1 LCSNLILKRI
11 DSAGKTTA
19 MAGKIP
25 RQFIDDLLARTD
37 IVELID
43 SKVGLKKAGKDYQA
57 CCPFH
62 NEKTPSFTV
71 SQDKQF
77 YHCFGCG
84 ANGNAISFVMEY
96 DKLEFVDAI
105 EELASMLNL
114 DVPREQGGSSG
125 PKRTAEQKRS
135 DYDLMLHAARF
146 YQHQLK
152 HHANSKMVIDY
163 IKGRGLSGETAKKF
177 MIGYAPSEWE
187 ALCQQLGRNKEQKE
201 QLVEL
206 KLASEKSPGR
216 QFDFFRDRLMF
227 PIRDKRGRVIAFG
240 GRVMQADQGPKYL
253 NSPETRIFHKG
264 FELYGLYEAKQA
276 HKKLDHILI
285 VEGYMDVVALAEQG
299 IEYAVAALG
308 TATTAEHMH
317 TLFRTTDKVICCY
330 DGDRAGRDAAWR
342 ALENALPYLG
352 DGKSLKFVFLPD
364 GEDPDSL
371 VQKEGKDAFEARLSD
386 ADDFSKVLFNKLSQ
400 EVDLTQDAGKAKLLS
415 DALPLIEKIPSDF
428 YQENILEH
436 LGRLIGRT
444 REQLNNRVKTPK
456 QQHAI
461 ERKFKITPM
470 RQAIGILLQHPNL
483 ATSIAYMPELAE
495 MKIAGIELFLRIQ
508 HLALERQGITT
519 AQILESFR
527 GSQEYDALIK
537 LATWQHQINDDRL
550 ETVFKNTFKFIED
563 QCLNYRL
570 ETLLI
575 KDKTQGLSSEERL
588 ECLLLTQALKGS
600 NS

>member
-1 LCSNLILKRI
+1 
-11 DSAGKTTA
+11 

-25 RQFIDDLLARTD
+25 RSFIDDLLARTD
-37 IVELID
+37 IVDLID

-62 NEKTPSFTV
+62 NEKSPSFTV

-114 DVPREQGGSSG
+114 DVPREQGGSSA
-125 PKRTAEQKRS
+125 PERTAAQKRS
-135 DYDLMLHAARF
+135 DYDLMLHTARF

-152 HHANSKMVIDY
+152 HHANSAAVIDY
-163 IKGRGLSGETAKKF
+163 VKGRGLSGETVKKF
-177 MIGYAPSEWE
+177 MVGYAPSEWDG
-187 ALCQQLGRNKEQKE
+187 LCLQLGRNKEQKE

-206 KLASEKSPGR
+206 KLASEKTPGR

-227 PIRDKRGRVIAFG
+227 PIRDKRGRVVAFG

-276 HKKLDHILI
+276 HKKLEHILI
-285 VEGYMDVVALAEQG
+285 VEGYMDVVALAEKE

-308 TATTAEHMH
+308 TATTSEHMH

-342 ALENALPYLG
+342 ALENALPYLN
-352 DGKSLKFVFLPD
+352 DGKALNFVFLPD

-371 VQKEGKDAFEARLSD
+371 VQKEGKEAFEQRLSE
-386 ADDFSKVLFNKLSQ
+386 ADDFTKVMFNRLSQ
-400 EVDLTQDAGKAKLLS
+400 EIDLTLDSGKAKLLS
-415 DALPLIEKIPSDF
+415 AALPLIEKIPSEF
-428 YQENILEH
+428 YQENILEQ

-444 REQLNNRVKTPK
+444 REQLNNRLKTPK
-456 QQHAI
+456 QQHSI

-470 RQAIGILLQHPNL
+470 RQAIGILIQHPNL
-483 ATSIAYMPELAE
+483 AKSVPYLPELAQ
-495 MKIAGIELFLRIQ
+495 MNIAGIGLLLRLQ
-508 HLALERQGITT
+508 QQALEKETITT
-519 AQILESFR
+519 AQILEFFR
-527 GSQEYDALIK
+527 DTDDYEPLIK
-537 LATWQHQINDDRL
+537 LATWQHEINEERL

-575 KDKTQGLSSEERL
+575 KDKTQGLNSDERL
-588 ECLLLTQALKGS
+588 ECHLLMTALKAT

>member
-1 LCSNLILKRI
+1 
-11 DSAGKTTA
+11 

-25 RQFIDDLLARTD
+25 RNFIDDLLARTD
-37 IVELID
+37 IVDLID

-62 NEKTPSFTV
+62 NEKSPSFTV

-105 EELASMLNL
+105 EELASLLNL
-114 DVPREQGGSSG
+114 DVPREQGGSNG
-125 PKRTAEQKRS
+125 PERTAAQKRS

-152 HHANSKMVIDY
+152 HHSNSEAVIDY
-163 IKGRGLSGETAKKF
+163 VKGRGLSGATVKKF

-187 ALCQQLGRNKEQKE
+187 GLCQQLGRNQEQKE

-206 KLASEKSPGR
+206 KLASEKTPGK

-240 GRVMQADQGPKYL
+240 GRVMKADQGPKYL

-276 HKKLDHILI
+276 HKKLDHVLI

-308 TATTAEHMH
+308 TATTSEHMH

-330 DGDRAGRDAAWR
+330 DGDRAGKDAAWR
-342 ALENALPYLG
+342 ALENALPYLN
-352 DGKSLKFVFLPD
+352 DGKALHFVFLPD

-371 VQKEGKDAFEARLSD
+371 VQQEGKAAFEQRLEN
-386 ADDFSKVLFNKLSQ
+386 ADDFTKVLFNKLSK
-400 EVDLTQDAGKAKLLS
+400 EIDLTLDSGKAKLLS
-415 DALPLIEKIPSDF
+415 AALPLIEKIPSEF
-428 YQENILEH
+428 YQENILEQ

-444 REQLNNRVKTPK
+444 REQLNNHLKTPK
-456 QQHAI
+456 QQQAI

-470 RQAIGILLQHPNL
+470 RQAIGILIQHPNL
-483 ATSIAYMPELAE
+483 AKSVPYLPDLAQ
-495 MKIAGIELFLRIQ
+495 MNIAGIGLLLRLQ
-508 HLALERQGITT
+508 HQALQKDGITT

-527 GSQEYDALIK
+527 GTDDYEPLTK
-537 LATWQHQINDDRL
+537 LATWQHQINEERL
-550 ETVFKNTFKFIED
+550 ETVFQNTFKFIED
-563 QCLNYRL
+563 QCLNHRL

-575 KDKTQGLSSEERL
+575 KDKTQGLNSDERL
-588 ECLLLTQALKGS
+588 ECHLLMTALKTT

>member
-1 LCSNLILKRI
+1 
-11 DSAGKTTA
+11 

-25 RQFIDDLLARTD
+25 RNFIDDLLARTD

-62 NEKTPSFTV
+62 NEKSPSFTV

-105 EELASMLNL
+105 EELASLLNL
-114 DVPREQGGSSG
+114 DVPRENGNSSA
-125 PKRTAEQKRS
+125 PERTAAQKRS

-152 HHANSKMVIDY
+152 HHSNSATVIDY
-163 IKGRGLSGETAKKF
+163 VKGRGLSGETVKKF

-187 ALCQQLGRNKEQKE
+187 ALCQQLGRTKEQKE

-206 KLASEKSPGR
+206 KLASEKTPGR

-276 HKKLDHILI
+276 HKKLEHVLI

-308 TATTAEHMH
+308 TATTSEHMH

-342 ALENALPYLG
+342 ALENALPYLN
-352 DGKSLKFVFLPD
+352 DGKALHFVFLPD

-371 VQKEGKDAFEARLSD
+371 VQQEGKAQFEQRLAQ
-386 ADDFSKVLFNKLSQ
+386 ADDFTKVLFNKLSQ
-400 EVDLTQDAGKAKLLS
+400 EVDLTLDSGKAKLLS
-415 DALPLIEKIPSDF
+415 AALPLIEKIPSEF
-428 YQENILEH
+428 YQENILEQ

-444 REQLNNRVKTPK
+444 REQLNSRLKTPK
-456 QQHAI
+456 QQHAV

-470 RQAIGILLQHPNL
+470 RQAIGILIQHPQL
-483 ATSIAYMPELAE
+483 AKSVPYLPELAQ
-495 MKIAGIELFLRIQ
+495 MNIAGIGLLLRLQ
-508 HLALERQGITT
+508 ERALQKDNANT
-519 AQILESFR
+519 AVLLESFR
-527 GSQEYDALIK
+527 DSDDYEPLVK
-537 LATWQHQINDDRL
+537 LATWQHQISDERL
-550 ETVFKNTFKFIED
+550 ETVFQNTFKFIED

-575 KDKTQGLSSEERL
+575 KDKTQGLSSDEKL
-588 ECLLLTQALKGS
+588 ECHLLMTALKAS

>member
-1 LCSNLILKRI
+1 
-11 DSAGKTTA
+11 

-43 SKVGLKKAGKDYQA
+43 SRVGLKKAGKDYQA

-62 NEKTPSFTV
+62 NEKSPSFTV

-114 DVPREQGGSSG
+114 DVPREQGTSSG
-125 PKRTAEQKRS
+125 PQRTAEQKRS

-152 HHANSKMVIDY
+152 HHANSKTVIDY

-276 HKKLDHILI
+276 HKKLEHILI

-342 ALENALPYLG
+342 ALENALPYLA

-371 VQKEGKDAFEARLSD
+371 VQQEGKDAFEARLSE
-386 ADDFSKVLFNKLSQ
+386 ADDFTKVLFNKLSQ
-400 EVDLTQDAGKAKLLS
+400 EIDLTQDAGKAKLLS

-444 REQLNNRVKTPK
+444 REQLNNRVKSPK

-508 HLALERQGITT
+508 HLALEREGITT

-527 GSQEYDALIK
+527 DGAEYDALVK

-588 ECLLLTQALKGS
+588 ECHLLTQALKGS

>member
-1 LCSNLILKRI
+1 
-11 DSAGKTTA
+11 

-25 RQFIDDLLARTD
+25 RNFIDDLLARTD
-37 IVELID
+37 IVDLID
-43 SKVGLKKAGKDYQA
+43 SKIGLKKAGKDYQA

-62 NEKTPSFTV
+62 NEKSPSFTV

-96 DKLEFVDAI
+96 EKLEFVDAI
-105 EELASMLNL
+105 EEIASMLNL
-114 DVPREQGGSSG
+114 EVPREQGTSSA
-125 PKRTAEQKRS
+125 PERTAAQKRS
-135 DYDLMLHAARF
+135 DYDLMLHTARF

-152 HHANSKMVIDY
+152 HHSNSAAVIEY
-163 IKGRGLSGETAKKF
+163 VKGRGLSGETVKKF
-177 MIGYAPSEWE
+177 MIGYAPSEWDG
-187 ALCQQLGRNKEQKE
+187 LCLQLGRNKEQKE

-206 KLASEKSPGR
+206 KLASEKTPGR

-276 HKKLDHILI
+276 HKKLDHVMI

-299 IEYAVAALG
+299 IEYAVASLG
-308 TATTAEHMH
+308 TATTSEHMH

-342 ALENALPYLG
+342 ALENALPYLN
-352 DGKSLKFVFLPD
+352 DGKALQFAFLPD
-364 GEDPDSL
+364 GEDPDTL
-371 VQKEGKDAFEARLSD
+371 VQKEGKEQFELRLGQ
-386 ADDFSKVLFNKLSQ
+386 ADDFTKVLFNKLSQ
-400 EVDLTQDAGKAKLLS
+400 EVDLTLDSGKAKLLS
-415 DALPLIEKIPSDF
+415 AALPLIEKIPSEF
-428 YQENILEH
+428 YQENILEQ

-444 REQLNNRVKTPK
+444 REQLNNRLKTPK
-456 QQHAI
+456 QQHSI

-470 RQAIGILLQHPNL
+470 RQAIGILIQHPNL
-483 ATSIAYMPELAE
+483 AKSVPYLPELAQ
-495 MKIAGIELFLRIQ
+495 MNIAGIGLLLRLQ
-508 HLALERQGITT
+508 EQALEKENVTT
-519 AQILESFR
+519 AQLLEFFR
-527 GSQEYDALIK
+527 GTEDYEPLIK
-537 LATWQHQINDDRL
+537 LATWQHEINEERL

-575 KDKTQGLSSEERL
+575 KDKTQGLSSDERL
-588 ECLLLTQALKGS
+588 ECHLLMTALKAT

>member
-1 LCSNLILKRI
+1 
-11 DSAGKTTA
+11 

-25 RQFIDDLLARTD
+25 RSFIDDLLARTD
-37 IVELID
+37 IVDLID

-62 NEKTPSFTV
+62 NEKSPSFTV

-114 DVPREQGGSSG
+114 DVPREQGGSSA
-125 PKRTAEQKRS
+125 PERTAAQKRS
-135 DYDLMLHAARF
+135 DYDLMLHTARF

-152 HHANSKMVIDY
+152 HHTNSAAVIDY
-163 IKGRGLSGETAKKF
+163 VKGRGLSGETVKKF
-177 MIGYAPSEWE
+177 MVGYAPSEWDG
-187 ALCQQLGRNKEQKE
+187 LCLQLGRNKEQKE

-206 KLASEKSPGR
+206 KLASEKTPGR

-227 PIRDKRGRVIAFG
+227 PIRDKRGRVVAFG

-276 HKKLDHILI
+276 HKKLEHILI
-285 VEGYMDVVALAEQG
+285 VEGYMDVVALAEKE

-308 TATTAEHMH
+308 TATTSEHMH

-342 ALENALPYLG
+342 ALENALPYLN
-352 DGKSLKFVFLPD
+352 DGKALNFVFLPD

-371 VQKEGKDAFEARLSD
+371 VQKEGKEAFEQRLSK
-386 ADDFSKVLFNKLSQ
+386 ADDFTKVMFNKLSQ
-400 EVDLTQDAGKAKLLS
+400 EIDLTLDSGKAKLLS
-415 DALPLIEKIPSDF
+415 AALPLIEKIPSEF
-428 YQENILEH
+428 YQENILEQ

-444 REQLNNRVKTPK
+444 REQLNNRLKTPK
-456 QQHAI
+456 QQHSI

-470 RQAIGILLQHPNL
+470 RQAIGILIQHPNL
-483 ATSIAYMPELAE
+483 AKSVPYLPELAQ
-495 MKIAGIELFLRIQ
+495 MNIAGIGLLLRLQ
-508 HLALERQGITT
+508 QQALEKETITT
-519 AQILESFR
+519 AQILEFFR
-527 GSQEYDALIK
+527 DTDDYEPLIK
-537 LATWQHQINDDRL
+537 LATWQHEINEERL

-575 KDKTQGLSSEERL
+575 KDKTQGLNSDERL
-588 ECLLLTQALKGS
+588 ECHLLMTALKAT

>member
-1 LCSNLILKRI
+1 
-11 DSAGKTTA
+11 

-25 RQFIDDLLARTD
+25 RSFIDDLLARTD
-37 IVELID
+37 IVDLID

-62 NEKTPSFTV
+62 NEKSPSFTV

-114 DVPREQGGSSG
+114 DVPREQGGSSA
-125 PKRTAEQKRS
+125 PERTAAQKRS
-135 DYDLMLHAARF
+135 DYDLMLHTARF

-152 HHANSKMVIDY
+152 HHANSAAVIDY
-163 IKGRGLSGETAKKF
+163 VKGRGLSGETVKKF
-177 MIGYAPSEWE
+177 MVGYAPSEWDG
-187 ALCQQLGRNKEQKE
+187 LCLQLGRNKEQKE

-206 KLASEKSPGR
+206 KLASEKTPGR

-227 PIRDKRGRVIAFG
+227 PIRDKRGRVVAFG

-276 HKKLDHILI
+276 HKKLEHILI
-285 VEGYMDVVALAEQG
+285 VEGYMDVVALAEKE

-308 TATTAEHMH
+308 TATTSEHMH
-317 TLFRTTDKVICCY
+317 TLFRATDKVICCY

-342 ALENALPYLG
+342 ALENALPYLN
-352 DGKSLKFVFLPD
+352 DGKALNFVFLPD

-371 VQKEGKDAFEARLSD
+371 VQKEGKEAFEQRLSE
-386 ADDFSKVLFNKLSQ
+386 ADDFTKVMFNKLSQ
-400 EVDLTQDAGKAKLLS
+400 EIDLTLDSGKAKLLS
-415 DALPLIEKIPSDF
+415 AALPLIEKIPSEF
-428 YQENILEH
+428 YQENILEQ

-444 REQLNNRVKTPK
+444 REQLNNRLKTPK
-456 QQHAI
+456 QQHSI

-470 RQAIGILLQHPNL
+470 RQAIGILIQHPNL
-483 ATSIAYMPELAE
+483 AKSVPYLPELAQ
-495 MKIAGIELFLRIQ
+495 MNIAGIGLLLRLQ
-508 HLALERQGITT
+508 QQALEKETITT
-519 AQILESFR
+519 AQILEFFR
-527 GSQEYDALIK
+527 DTDDYEPLIK
-537 LATWQHQINDDRL
+537 LATWQHEINEERL
-550 ETVFKNTFKFIED
+550 ETVFQNTFKFIED

-575 KDKTQGLSSEERL
+575 KDKTQGLNSDERL
-588 ECLLLTQALKGS
+588 ECHLLMTALKAT

>member
-1 LCSNLILKRI
+1 
-11 DSAGKTTA
+11 

-25 RQFIDDLLARTD
+25 RNFIDDLLARTD
-37 IVELID
+37 IVDLID

-62 NEKTPSFTV
+62 NEKSPSFTV

-84 ANGNAISFVMEY
+84 ANGNAISFIMEY
-96 DKLEFVDAI
+96 EKLEFVDAI
-105 EELASMLNL
+105 EEIASMLNL
-114 DVPREQGGSSG
+114 EVPREQGTSSA
-125 PKRTAEQKRS
+125 PERTAAQKRS
-135 DYDLMLHAARF
+135 DYDLMLHTARF

-152 HHANSKMVIDY
+152 HHSNSTAVIDY
-163 IKGRGLSGETAKKF
+163 VKGRGLSGEIVKKF
-177 MIGYAPSEWE
+177 MIGYAPSEWDG
-187 ALCQQLGRNKEQKE
+187 LCLQLGRNKEQKE

-206 KLASEKSPGR
+206 KLASEKTPGR

-276 HKKLDHILI
+276 HKKLDHVLI

-308 TATTAEHMH
+308 TATTSEHMH

-342 ALENALPYLG
+342 ALENALPYLN
-352 DGKSLKFVFLPD
+352 DGKALNFVFLPD

-371 VQKEGKDAFEARLSD
+371 VQKEGKELFEQRLSE
-386 ADDFSKVLFNKLSQ
+386 ADDFTKVLFNKLSL
-400 EVDLTQDAGKAKLLS
+400 EIDLTLDSGKAKLLS
-415 DALPLIEKIPSDF
+415 AALPLIEKIPSEF
-428 YQENILEH
+428 YQENILEQ

-444 REQLNNRVKTPK
+444 REQLNSRLKTPK
-456 QQHAI
+456 QQHSI

-470 RQAIGILLQHPNL
+470 RQAIGILIQHPQL
-483 ATSIAYMPELAE
+483 AKSIPYLPDLAQ
-495 MKIAGIELFLRIQ
+495 MSIAGIGLLLRLQ
-508 HLALERQGITT
+508 EQALEKENVTT
-519 AQILESFR
+519 AQLLEFFR
-527 GSQEYDALIK
+527 GTEDYEPLIK
-537 LATWQHQINDDRL
+537 LATWQHEINEERL
-550 ETVFKNTFKFIED
+550 ETVFQNTFKFIED

-575 KDKTQGLSSEERL
+575 KDKTQGLNSDERL
-588 ECLLLTQALKGS
+588 ECHLLMTALKAT

>member
-1 LCSNLILKRI
+1 
-11 DSAGKTTA
+11 

-25 RQFIDDLLARTD
+25 RNFIDDLLARTD

-62 NEKTPSFTV
+62 NEKSPSFTV

-105 EELASMLNL
+105 EELASILNL
-114 DVPREQGGSSG
+114 DVPREQGTSNG
-125 PKRTAEQKRS
+125 PERTAEQKRS
-135 DYDLMLHAARF
+135 DYDLMLHSARF

-152 HHANSKMVIDY
+152 HHANSATVIDY
-163 IKGRGLSGETAKKF
+163 VKGRGLSGETVKKF

-187 ALCQQLGRNKEQKE
+187 GLCQQLGRNKEQKE

-206 KLASEKSPGR
+206 KLASEKTPGR

-276 HKKLDHILI
+276 HKKLDHVLI
-285 VEGYMDVVALAEQG
+285 VEGYMDVVALSEQG

-308 TATTAEHMH
+308 TATTTEHMH
-317 TLFRTTDKVICCY
+317 TLFRTTERVICCY

-342 ALENALPYLG
+342 ALENALPYLN
-352 DGKSLKFVFLPD
+352 DGKALLFVFLPD

-371 VQKEGKDAFEARLSD
+371 VQKEGKEAFELRLSQ
-386 ADDFSKVLFNKLSQ
+386 ADDFTKVLFNKLSQ
-400 EVDLTQDAGKAKLLS
+400 EIDLTTDAGKAKLLS
-415 DALPLIEKIPSDF
+415 AVLPLIEKIPSQF
-428 YQENILEH
+428 YQENLLEH

-444 REQLNNRVKTPK
+444 KEQLNNRLKTPK

-461 ERKFKITPM
+461 ERKFKVTPM
-470 RQAIGILLQHPNL
+470 RRAIGLLIQHPKL
-483 ATSIAYMPELAE
+483 ANSVPYLADLAQ
-495 MKIAGIELFLRIQ
+495 MNIAGIALLIKLQ
-508 HLALERQGITT
+508 HCALQKSDITT
-519 AQILESFR
+519 AQLLESFR
-527 GSQEYDALIK
+527 ETPEYEALIK
-537 LATWQHQINDDRL
+537 LATWRHEINEDRL
-550 ETVFKNTFKFIED
+550 EDEFKNTFRFIED

-575 KDKTQGLSSEERL
+575 KDKTQGLTNEERL
-588 ECLLLTQALKGS
+588 ECLALTQALKGS
-600 NS
+600 KRH

>member
-1 LCSNLILKRI
+1 
-11 DSAGKTTA
+11 

-43 SKVGLKKAGKDYQA
+43 SRVGLKKAGKDYQA

-62 NEKTPSFTV
+62 NEKSPSFTV

-125 PKRTAEQKRS
+125 PQRTAEQKRS

-152 HHANSKMVIDY
+152 HHANSKTVIDY

-187 ALCQQLGRNKEQKE
+187 ALCQQLGRNKDQKE

-342 ALENALPYLG
+342 ALENALPYLA

-371 VQKEGKDAFEARLSD
+371 VQKEGKDAFEARLSE
-386 ADDFSKVLFNKLSQ
+386 ADDFTKVLFNKLSQ

-444 REQLNNRVKTPK
+444 REQLNNRVKSPK

-508 HLALERQGITT
+508 HLALEREGVTT

-527 GSQEYDALIK
+527 GGAEYDALVK

-588 ECLLLTQALKGS
+588 ECHLLTQALKGS

>member
-1 LCSNLILKRI
+1 
-11 DSAGKTTA
+11 

-25 RQFIDDLLARTD
+25 RNFIDDLLARTD
-37 IVELID
+37 IVDLID

-62 NEKTPSFTV
+62 NEKSPSFTV

-84 ANGNAISFVMEY
+84 VNGNAISFVMEY
-96 DKLEFVDAI
+96 EKLEFVDAI
-105 EELASMLNL
+105 EELASLLNL
-114 DVPREQGGSSG
+114 EVPREQGSGSA
-125 PKRTAEQKRS
+125 PERTAAQKRS
-135 DYDLMLHAARF
+135 DYDLMLHTARF

-152 HHANSKMVIDY
+152 HHSNSAAVIEY
-163 IKGRGLSGETAKKF
+163 VKGRGLSGEIVKKF
-177 MIGYAPSEWE
+177 MIGYAPSEWDG
-187 ALCQQLGRNKEQKE
+187 LCLQLGRNKEQKE

-206 KLASEKSPGR
+206 KLASEKTPGR

-227 PIRDKRGRVIAFG
+227 PIRDKRGRVVAFG

-276 HKKLDHILI
+276 HKKLDHVLI

-308 TATTAEHMH
+308 TATTSEHMH

-342 ALENALPYLG
+342 ALENALPYLN
-352 DGKSLKFVFLPD
+352 DGKALNFVFLPD

-371 VQKEGKDAFEARLSD
+371 VQAEGKDKFEQRLNA
-386 ADDFSKVLFNKLSQ
+386 ADDFTKVLFNKLSL
-400 EVDLTQDAGKAKLLS
+400 EIDLTLDSGKAKLLS
-415 DALPLIEKIPSDF
+415 AALPLIEKIPSEF
-428 YQENILEH
+428 YQENILEQ

-444 REQLNNRVKTPK
+444 REQLNNRLKTPK
-456 QQHAI
+456 QQHSI

-470 RQAIGILLQHPNL
+470 RQAIGILIQHPQMAKSVPYLPDL
-483 ATSIAYMPELAE
+483 AQMN
-495 MKIAGIELFLRIQ
+495 IAGIGLLLRLQ
-508 HLALERQGITT
+508 HQALQKEDVTT
-519 AQILESFR
+519 AQLLEFFR
-527 GSQEYDALIK
+527 GTDDYDPLTK
-537 LATWQHQINDDRL
+537 LATWQHQINEERL
-550 ETVFKNTFKFIED
+550 ETVFQNTFKFIED

-575 KDKTQGLSSEERL
+575 KDKTQGLNSDERL
-588 ECLLLTQALKGS
+588 ECHLLMTALKAT

>member
-1 LCSNLILKRI
+1 
-11 DSAGKTTA
+11 

-43 SKVGLKKAGKDYQA
+43 SRVGLKKAGKDYQA

-62 NEKTPSFTV
+62 NEKSPSFTV

-114 DVPREQGGSSG
+114 DVPREQGTSSG
-125 PKRTAEQKRS
+125 PQRTAEQKRS

-152 HHANSKMVIDY
+152 HHANSKTVIEY

-206 KLASEKSPGR
+206 KLASEKSPGH

-276 HKKLDHILI
+276 HKKLEHILI

-371 VQKEGKDAFEARLSD
+371 VQKEGKDAFEARLSE
-386 ADDFSKVLFNKLSQ
+386 ADDFTKVLFNKLSQ
-400 EVDLTQDAGKAKLLS
+400 EIDLTQDAGKAKLLS

-444 REQLNNRVKTPK
+444 REQLNNRVKSPK

-508 HLALERQGITT
+508 HLALEREGITT

-527 GSQEYDALIK
+527 DGAEYDALVK

-588 ECLLLTQALKGS
+588 ECHLLTQALKGS

>member
-1 LCSNLILKRI
+1 
-11 DSAGKTTA
+11 

-25 RQFIDDLLARTD
+25 RSFIDDLLARTD
-37 IVELID
+37 IVDLID

-62 NEKTPSFTV
+62 NEKSPSFTV

-114 DVPREQGGSSG
+114 DVPREQGGSSA
-125 PKRTAEQKRS
+125 PERTAAQKRS
-135 DYDLMLHAARF
+135 DYDLMLHTARF

-152 HHANSKMVIDY
+152 HHANSAAVIDY
-163 IKGRGLSGETAKKF
+163 VKGRGLSGETVKKF
-177 MIGYAPSEWE
+177 MVGYAPSEWDG
-187 ALCQQLGRNKEQKE
+187 LCLQLGRNKEQKE

-206 KLASEKSPGR
+206 KLASEKTPGR

-227 PIRDKRGRVIAFG
+227 PIRDKRGRVVAFG

-276 HKKLDHILI
+276 HKKLAHILI
-285 VEGYMDVVALAEQG
+285 VEGYMDVVALAEKE

-308 TATTAEHMH
+308 TATTSEHMH

-342 ALENALPYLG
+342 ALENALPYLN
-352 DGKSLKFVFLPD
+352 DGKALNFVFLPD

-371 VQKEGKDAFEARLSD
+371 VQKEGKDAFEQRLSE
-386 ADDFSKVLFNKLSQ
+386 ADDFTKVMFNKLSQ
-400 EVDLTQDAGKAKLLS
+400 EIDLTLDSGKAKLLS
-415 DALPLIEKIPSDF
+415 AALPLIEKIPSEF
-428 YQENILEH
+428 YQENILEQ

-444 REQLNNRVKTPK
+444 REQLNNRLKTPK

-470 RQAIGILLQHPNL
+470 RQAIGILVQHPNL
-483 ATSIAYMPELAE
+483 AKSVPFLPELAQ
-495 MKIAGIELFLRIQ
+495 MNIAGIGLLLRLQ
-508 HLALERQGITT
+508 QQALEKETITT
-519 AQILESFR
+519 AQILEFFR
-527 GSQEYDALIK
+527 DTDDYEPLIK
-537 LATWQHQINDDRL
+537 LATWQHEINEERL

-575 KDKTQGLSSEERL
+575 KDKTQGLNSDERL
-588 ECLLLTQALKGS
+588 ECHLLMTALKAT

>member
-1 LCSNLILKRI
+1 
-11 DSAGKTTA
+11 

-43 SKVGLKKAGKDYQA
+43 SRVGLKKAGKDYQA

-62 NEKTPSFTV
+62 NEKSPSFTV

-114 DVPREQGGSSG
+114 DVPREQGTSSG
-125 PKRTAEQKRS
+125 PQRTAEQKRS

-152 HHANSKMVIDY
+152 HHANSKTVIDY

-276 HKKLDHILI
+276 HKKLEHILI

-317 TLFRTTDKVICCY
+317 TLFRTTDKVICCS

-371 VQKEGKDAFEARLSD
+371 VQKEGKDAFEARLSE
-386 ADDFSKVLFNKLSQ
+386 ADDFTKVLFNKLSQ
-400 EVDLTQDAGKAKLLS
+400 EIDLTQDAGKAKLLS

-444 REQLNNRVKTPK
+444 REQLNNRVKSPK

-470 RQAIGILLQHPNL
+470 RQAIGILLQHPSL

-508 HLALERQGITT
+508 HLALEREGITT

-527 GSQEYDALIK
+527 DGAEYDALVK

-588 ECLLLTQALKGS
+588 ECHLLTQALKGS

>member
-1 LCSNLILKRI
+1 
-11 DSAGKTTA
+11 

-43 SKVGLKKAGKDYQA
+43 SRVGLKKAGKDYQA

-62 NEKTPSFTV
+62 NEKSPSFTV

-114 DVPREQGGSSG
+114 DVPREQGTSSG
-125 PKRTAEQKRS
+125 PQRTAEQKRS
-135 DYDLMLHAARF
+135 DYDLMLYAARF

-152 HHANSKMVIDY
+152 HHANSKTVIDY

-276 HKKLDHILI
+276 HKKLEHILI

-342 ALENALPYLG
+342 ALENALPYLA

-371 VQKEGKDAFEARLSD
+371 VQKEGKDAFEARLSE
-386 ADDFSKVLFNKLSQ
+386 ADDFTKVLFNKLSQ
-400 EVDLTQDAGKAKLLS
+400 EIDLTQDAGKAKLLS
-415 DALPLIEKIPSDF
+415 NALPLIEKIPSDF

-444 REQLNNRVKTPK
+444 REQLNNRVKSPK

-470 RQAIGILLQHPNL
+470 RQAIGILLQHPSL

-508 HLALERQGITT
+508 HLALEREGITT

-527 GSQEYDALIK
+527 DGAEYDALVK

-588 ECLLLTQALKGS
+588 ECHLLTQALKGS

>member
-1 LCSNLILKRI
+1 
-11 DSAGKTTA
+11 

-25 RQFIDDLLARTD
+25 RNFIDDLLARTD

-62 NEKTPSFTV
+62 NEKSPSFTV

-105 EELASMLNL
+105 EELASLLNL
-114 DVPREQGGSSG
+114 DVPREQCSNSA
-125 PKRTAEQKRS
+125 PERTAAQKRS
-135 DYDLMLHAARF
+135 DYDLMLHTARF

-152 HHANSKMVIDY
+152 HHSNSAAVIEY
-163 IKGRGLSGETAKKF
+163 VKGRGLSGETVKKF
-177 MIGYAPSEWE
+177 MIGYAPSEWDG
-187 ALCQQLGRNKEQKE
+187 LCLQLGRNKEQKE

-206 KLASEKSPGR
+206 KLASEKTPGR

-276 HKKLDHILI
+276 HKKLDHVMI

-308 TATTAEHMH
+308 TATTSEHMH

-342 ALENALPYLG
+342 ALENALPYLN
-352 DGKSLKFVFLPD
+352 DGKALQFAFLPD

-371 VQKEGKDAFEARLSD
+371 VQKEGKEQFEQRLSQ
-386 ADDFSKVLFNKLSQ
+386 ADDFTKVLFNKLSQ
-400 EVDLTQDAGKAKLLS
+400 EVDLTLDSGKAKLLS
-415 DALPLIEKIPSDF
+415 AALPLIEKIPSEF
-428 YQENILEH
+428 YQENILEQ

-444 REQLNNRVKTPK
+444 REQLNSRLKTPK
-456 QQHAI
+456 QQHSI

-470 RQAIGILLQHPNL
+470 RQAIGILIQHPDL
-483 ATSIAYMPELAE
+483 AKSVPYLPELAQ
-495 MKIAGIELFLRIQ
+495 MNIAGIGLLLRLQ
-508 HLALERQGITT
+508 EQALQKEEVTT
-519 AQILESFR
+519 AQLLEFFR
-527 GSQEYDALIK
+527 DTDDYEPLIK
-537 LATWQHQINDDRL
+537 LATWQHQINEERL

-575 KDKTQGLSSEERL
+575 KDKTQGLNSDERL
-588 ECLLLTQALKGS
+588 ECHLLMTALKAT

>member
-1 LCSNLILKRI
+1 
-11 DSAGKTTA
+11 

-25 RQFIDDLLARTD
+25 RSFIDDLLARTD
-37 IVELID
+37 IVDLID

-62 NEKTPSFTV
+62 NEKSPSFTV

-96 DKLEFVDAI
+96 EKLEFVDAI
-105 EELASMLNL
+105 EEIASMLNL
-114 DVPREQGGSSG
+114 DVPREQGGSSA
-125 PKRTAEQKRS
+125 PERTAAQKRS
-135 DYDLMLHAARF
+135 DYDLMLHTARF

-152 HHANSKMVIDY
+152 HHANSAAVIDY
-163 IKGRGLSGETAKKF
+163 VKGRGLSGETVKKF
-177 MIGYAPSEWE
+177 MVGYAPSEWDG
-187 ALCQQLGRNKEQKE
+187 LCLQLGRNKEQKE

-206 KLASEKSPGR
+206 KLASEKTPGR

-227 PIRDKRGRVIAFG
+227 PIRDKRGRVVAFG

-276 HKKLDHILI
+276 HKKLEHILI
-285 VEGYMDVVALAEQG
+285 VEGYMDVVALAEKE

-308 TATTAEHMH
+308 TATTSEHMH

-342 ALENALPYLG
+342 ALENALPYLN
-352 DGKSLKFVFLPD
+352 DGKALNFVFLPD

-371 VQKEGKDAFEARLSD
+371 VQKEGKDAFEQRLSE
-386 ADDFSKVLFNKLSQ
+386 ADDFTKVMFNKLSQ
-400 EVDLTQDAGKAKLLS
+400 EIDLTLDSGKAKLLS
-415 DALPLIEKIPSDF
+415 AALPLIEKIPSEF
-428 YQENILEH
+428 YQENILEQ

-444 REQLNNRVKTPK
+444 REQLNNRLKTPK

-470 RQAIGILLQHPNL
+470 RQAIGILVQHPNL
-483 ATSIAYMPELAE
+483 AKSVPYLPELAQ
-495 MKIAGIELFLRIQ
+495 MNIAGIGLLLRLQ
-508 HLALERQGITT
+508 QQALEKENITT
-519 AQILESFR
+519 AQLLEFFR
-527 GSQEYDALIK
+527 DTDDYEPLIK
-537 LATWQHQINDDRL
+537 LATWQHEINEERL

-575 KDKTQGLSSEERL
+575 KDKTQGLNSDERL
-588 ECLLLTQALKGS
+588 ECHLLMTALKAT

>member
-1 LCSNLILKRI
+1 
-11 DSAGKTTA
+11 

-25 RQFIDDLLARTD
+25 RSFIDDLLARTD
-37 IVELID
+37 IVDLID

-62 NEKTPSFTV
+62 NEKSPSFTV

-114 DVPREQGGSSG
+114 DVPREQGGSSA
-125 PKRTAEQKRS
+125 PERTAAQKRS
-135 DYDLMLHAARF
+135 DYDLMLHTARF

-152 HHANSKMVIDY
+152 HHANSAAVIDY
-163 IKGRGLSGETAKKF
+163 VKGRGLSGETVKKF
-177 MIGYAPSEWE
+177 MVGYAPSEWDG
-187 ALCQQLGRNKEQKE
+187 LCLQLGRNKEQKE

-206 KLASEKSPGR
+206 KLASEKTPGR

-227 PIRDKRGRVIAFG
+227 PIRDKRGRVVAFG

-276 HKKLDHILI
+276 HKKLEHILI
-285 VEGYMDVVALAEQG
+285 VEGYMDVVALAEKE

-308 TATTAEHMH
+308 TATTSEHMH

-342 ALENALPYLG
+342 ALENALPYLN
-352 DGKSLKFVFLPD
+352 DGKALNFVFLPD

-371 VQKEGKDAFEARLSD
+371 VQKEGKEAFEQRLSE
-386 ADDFSKVLFNKLSQ
+386 ADDFTKVMFNKLSQ
-400 EVDLTQDAGKAKLLS
+400 EIDLTLDSGKAKLLS
-415 DALPLIEKIPSDF
+415 AALPLIEKIPSEF
-428 YQENILEH
+428 YQENILEQ

-444 REQLNNRVKTPK
+444 REQLNNRLKTPK
-456 QQHAI
+456 QQHSI
-461 ERKFKITPM
+461 ERKFKITTM
-470 RQAIGILLQHPNL
+470 RQAIGILIQHPNL
-483 ATSIAYMPELAE
+483 AKSVPYLPELAQ
-495 MKIAGIELFLRIQ
+495 MNIAGIGLLLRLQ
-508 HLALERQGITT
+508 QQALEKETITT
-519 AQILESFR
+519 AQILEFFR
-527 GSQEYDALIK
+527 DTDDYEPLIK
-537 LATWQHQINDDRL
+537 LATWQHEINEERL

-575 KDKTQGLSSEERL
+575 KDKTQGLNSDERL
-588 ECLLLTQALKGS
+588 ECHLLMTALKAT

>member
-1 LCSNLILKRI
+1 
-11 DSAGKTTA
+11 

-25 RQFIDDLLARTD
+25 RSFIDDLLARTD
-37 IVELID
+37 IVDLID

-62 NEKTPSFTV
+62 NEKSPSFTV

-114 DVPREQGGSSG
+114 DVPREQGGSSA
-125 PKRTAEQKRS
+125 PERTAAQKRS
-135 DYDLMLHAARF
+135 DYDLMLHTARF

-152 HHANSKMVIDY
+152 HHANSAAVIDY
-163 IKGRGLSGETAKKF
+163 VKGRGLSGETVKKF
-177 MIGYAPSEWE
+177 MVGYAPSEWDG
-187 ALCQQLGRNKEQKE
+187 LCLQLGRNKEQKE

-206 KLASEKSPGR
+206 KLASEKTPGR

-227 PIRDKRGRVIAFG
+227 PIRDKRGRVVAFG

-276 HKKLDHILI
+276 HKKLEHILI
-285 VEGYMDVVALAEQG
+285 VEGYMDVVALAEKE

-308 TATTAEHMH
+308 TATTSEHMH

-342 ALENALPYLG
+342 ALENALPYLN
-352 DGKSLKFVFLPD
+352 DGKALNFVFLPD

-371 VQKEGKDAFEARLSD
+371 VQKEGKEAFEQRLSE
-386 ADDFSKVLFNKLSQ
+386 ADDFTKVMFNKLSQ
-400 EVDLTQDAGKAKLLS
+400 EIDLTLDSGKAKLLS
-415 DALPLIEKIPSDF
+415 AALPLIEKIPSEF
-428 YQENILEH
+428 YQENILEQ

-444 REQLNNRVKTPK
+444 REQLNNRLKTPK
-456 QQHAI
+456 QQHSI

-470 RQAIGILLQHPNL
+470 RQAIGILVQHPNL
-483 ATSIAYMPELAE
+483 AKSVPYLPELAQ
-495 MKIAGIELFLRIQ
+495 MNIAGIGLLLRLQ
-508 HLALERQGITT
+508 QQALEKETITT
-519 AQILESFR
+519 AQILEFFR
-527 GSQEYDALIK
+527 DTDDYEPLTK
-537 LATWQHQINDDRL
+537 LATWQHEINEERL

-575 KDKTQGLSSEERL
+575 KDKTQGLNSDERL
-588 ECLLLTQALKGS
+588 ECHLLMTALKAT

>member
-1 LCSNLILKRI
+1 
-11 DSAGKTTA
+11 

-25 RQFIDDLLARTD
+25 RNFIDDLLARTD

-62 NEKTPSFTV
+62 NEKSPSFTV

-105 EELASMLNL
+105 EELASILNL
-114 DVPREQGGSSG
+114 DVPREQGTSNG
-125 PKRTAEQKRS
+125 PERTAEQKRS
-135 DYDLMLHAARF
+135 DYDLMLHSARF

-152 HHANSKMVIDY
+152 HHANSATVIDY
-163 IKGRGLSGETAKKF
+163 VKGRGLSGETVKKF

-187 ALCQQLGRNKEQKE
+187 GLCQQLGRNKEQKE

-206 KLASEKSPGR
+206 KLASEKTPGR

-276 HKKLDHILI
+276 HKKLEHVLI
-285 VEGYMDVVALAEQG
+285 VEGYMDVVALSEQG

-308 TATTAEHMH
+308 TATTAEHMQ
-317 TLFRTTDKVICCY
+317 TLFRSSDRVICCY

-342 ALENALPYLG
+342 ALENALPYLN
-352 DGKSLKFVFLPD
+352 DGKALLFVFLPD

-371 VQKEGKDAFEARLSD
+371 VQKEGKEAFELRLSQ
-386 ADDFSKVLFNKLSQ
+386 ADDFTKVLFNKLSQ
-400 EVDLTQDAGKAKLLS
+400 EIDLTNDAGKAKLLS
-415 DALPLIEKIPSDF
+415 AVLPLIEKIPSQF
-428 YQENILEH
+428 YQENLLEH

-444 REQLNNRVKTPK
+444 KEQLNNRLKTPK

-470 RQAIGILLQHPNL
+470 RRAIGLLIQHPKL
-483 ATSIAYMPELAE
+483 ANTVPYLADLAQ
-495 MKIAGIELFLRIQ
+495 MNIAGIALLIKLQ
-508 HLALERQGITT
+508 HCALQNSDITT
-519 AQILESFR
+519 AQLIESFR
-527 GSQEYDALIK
+527 ETPEYEALIK
-537 LATWQHQINDDRL
+537 LATWRHEINDDRL
-550 ETVFKNTFKFIED
+550 EDEFKNTFRFIED

-575 KDKTQGLSSEERL
+575 KDKTQGLTSEERL
-588 ECLLLTQALKGS
+588 ECLALTQALKGS
-600 NS
+600 KRH

>member
-1 LCSNLILKRI
+1 
-11 DSAGKTTA
+11 

-25 RQFIDDLLARTD
+25 RNFIDDLLARTD

-62 NEKTPSFTV
+62 NEKSPSFTV

-84 ANGNAISFVMEY
+84 ANGNAISFIMEY

-105 EELASMLNL
+105 EELASLLNL
-114 DVPREQGGSSG
+114 DVPREKGSSSA
-125 PKRTAEQKRS
+125 PERTAAQKRS
-135 DYDLMLHAARF
+135 DYDLMLHTARF

-152 HHANSKMVIDY
+152 HHSNSAAVIDY
-163 IKGRGLSGETAKKF
+163 VKGRGLSGETVKKF

-187 ALCQQLGRNKEQKE
+187 ALCQQLGRTKEQKE

-206 KLASEKSPGR
+206 KLASEKTPGR

-276 HKKLDHILI
+276 HKKLEHVLI

-308 TATTAEHMH
+308 TATTSEHMH

-342 ALENALPYLG
+342 ALENALPYLN
-352 DGKSLKFVFLPD
+352 DGKALHFVFLPD

-371 VQKEGKDAFEARLSD
+371 VQQEGKTQFEQRLSQ
-386 ADDFSKVLFNKLSQ
+386 ADDFTKVLFNKLSQ
-400 EVDLTQDAGKAKLLS
+400 EVDLTLDSGKAKLLS
-415 DALPLIEKIPSDF
+415 AALPLIEKIPSEF
-428 YQENILEH
+428 YQENILEQ

-444 REQLNNRVKTPK
+444 REQLNSRLKTPK
-456 QQHAI
+456 QQHAV

-470 RQAIGILLQHPNL
+470 RQAIGILIQHPQL
-483 ATSIAYMPELAE
+483 AKSVPHLPELAQ
-495 MKIAGIELFLRIQ
+495 MNIAGIGLLLRLQ
-508 HLALERQGITT
+508 ERALQKDNANT
-519 AQILESFR
+519 AVLLESFR
-527 GSQEYDALIK
+527 DSEDYEPLVK
-537 LATWQHQINDDRL
+537 LATWQHQISDERL
-550 ETVFKNTFKFIED
+550 ETVFQNTFKFIED

-575 KDKTQGLSSEERL
+575 KDKTQGLSSDEKL
-588 ECLLLTQALKGS
+588 ECHLLMTALKAS

>member
-1 LCSNLILKRI
+1 
-11 DSAGKTTA
+11 

-25 RQFIDDLLARTD
+25 RNFIDDLLARTD

-62 NEKTPSFTV
+62 NEKSPSFTV

-105 EELASMLNL
+105 EELASLLNL
-114 DVPREQGGSSG
+114 DVPREQGTNSA
-125 PKRTAEQKRS
+125 PERTAAQKRS
-135 DYDLMLHAARF
+135 DYDLMLHSARF

-152 HHANSKMVIDY
+152 HHANSADVINY
-163 IKGRGLSGETAKKF
+163 VKGRGLSGETVKKF
-177 MIGYAPSEWE
+177 MIGYAPSEWDG
-187 ALCQQLGRNKEQKE
+187 LCNQLGRNKEQKQ

-206 KLASEKSPGR
+206 KLASEKTPGR

-240 GRVMQADQGPKYL
+240 GRVMQNEQGPKYL

-276 HKKLDHILI
+276 HKKLDHVLI
-285 VEGYMDVVALAEQG
+285 VEGYMDVVALSEQG

-308 TATTAEHMH
+308 TATTSEHMH

-342 ALENALPYLG
+342 ALENALPYLT
-352 DGKSLKFVFLPD
+352 DGKALNFAFLPD

-371 VQKEGKDAFEARLSD
+371 VQKEGKTVFEERLSE

-400 EVDLTQDAGKAKLLS
+400 DVDLTIDSGKAKLLS
-415 DALPLIEKIPSDF
+415 AALPLIEKIPSEF
-428 YQENILEH
+428 YQENILEQ

-444 REQLNNRVKTPK
+444 REQLNNRLKTPK
-456 QQHAI
+456 QQHSI

-470 RQAIGILLQHPNL
+470 RQAIGILIQHPNL
-483 ATSIAYMPELAE
+483 AKSIPYLPDLTH
-495 MKIAGIELFLRIQ
+495 MKIAGIELFIELQ
-508 HLALERQGITT
+508 KYALSNDNITT
-519 AQILESFR
+519 AQLLEYFR
-527 GSQEYDALIK
+527 DTPSYDALIK
-537 LATWQHQINDDRL
+537 LASWQHQINDERL

-575 KDKTQGLSSEERL
+575 KDKTQGLNSDERL
-588 ECLLLTQALKGS
+588 EYQLIMTALKTT

>member
-1 LCSNLILKRI
+1 
-11 DSAGKTTA
+11 

-25 RQFIDDLLARTD
+25 RSFIDDLLARTD
-37 IVELID
+37 IVDLID

-62 NEKTPSFTV
+62 NEKSPSFTV

-114 DVPREQGGSSG
+114 DVPREQGGSSA
-125 PKRTAEQKRS
+125 PERTAAQKRS
-135 DYDLMLHAARF
+135 DYDLMLHTARF

-152 HHANSKMVIDY
+152 HHANSAAVIHY
-163 IKGRGLSGETAKKF
+163 VKGRGLSGETVKKF
-177 MIGYAPSEWE
+177 MVGYAPSEWDG
-187 ALCQQLGRNKEQKE
+187 LCLQLGRNKEQKE

-206 KLASEKSPGR
+206 KLASEKTPGR

-227 PIRDKRGRVIAFG
+227 PIRDKRGRVVAFG

-276 HKKLDHILI
+276 HKKLEHILI
-285 VEGYMDVVALAEQG
+285 VEGYMDVVALAEKE

-308 TATTAEHMH
+308 TATTSEHMH

-342 ALENALPYLG
+342 ALENALPYLN
-352 DGKSLKFVFLPD
+352 DGKALNFVFLPD

-371 VQKEGKDAFEARLSD
+371 VQKEGKEAFEQRLSE
-386 ADDFSKVLFNKLSQ
+386 ADDFTKVMFNKLSQ
-400 EVDLTQDAGKAKLLS
+400 EIDLTLDSGKAKLLS
-415 DALPLIEKIPSDF
+415 AALPLIEKIPSEF
-428 YQENILEH
+428 YQENILEQ

-444 REQLNNRVKTPK
+444 REQLNNRLKTPK
-456 QQHAI
+456 QQHSI

-470 RQAIGILLQHPNL
+470 RQAIGILVQHPNL
-483 ATSIAYMPELAE
+483 AKSVPYLPELAQ
-495 MKIAGIELFLRIQ
+495 MNIAGIGLLLRLQ
-508 HLALERQGITT
+508 QQALEKETITT
-519 AQILESFR
+519 AQILEFFR
-527 GSQEYDALIK
+527 DTDDYEPLIK
-537 LATWQHQINDDRL
+537 LATWQHEINEERL

-575 KDKTQGLSSEERL
+575 KDKTQGLNSDERL
-588 ECLLLTQALKGS
+588 ECHLLMTALKAT